1 MVGRYLGHGAYFDEK
16 DENGY
21 SEDSD
26 YENEVEDKPEQGG
39 ERKLFSV
46 LKFGSSIA

>member
-1 MVGRYLGHGAYFDEK
+1 MGHGGHLDGE

-26 YENEVEDKPEQGG
+26 YENEVEGKPEQEG

-46 LKFGSSIA
+46 LKFGSSVA